1 MGFRI
6 MGHVVDP
13 SLTLL
18 NSNASPFGFRHQMR
32 FWNHFGQVFR
42 QHHMAI
48 FKFFVRIFVGII
60 NVFAWHSV
68 IQARIWSFRLIYV
81 KKCIKT
87 YFFVEFRRNFK
98 KILVKTSLLRACTA
112 TATCYAWRLAPK
124 FVVFSNFSDDLK

>member
-1 MGFRI
+1 MRFRI
-6 MGHVVDP
+6 MGHVVNP

-112 TATCYAWRLAPK
+112 TATCVRLAVGAQVCCFFK
-124 FVVFSNFSDDLK
+124 FF